1 MVLAGYSLSQ
11 YYSSN
16 AFLAFTLVSTVYSCL
31 SFVSFGLCLQ
41 NNYFS
46 YNAFIIATVCVLMRI
61 LAVALLWLI
70 WIGKPDRAESTAPN
84 NVAVVYFRRW
94 LPELQAAYP
103 VIISLALT
111 FRLIVQMVMGDCN
124 KQAVSDPLSSFCSPY
139 FENGGVSLR
148 LAVELMFNPI
158 LTAFL
163 LRDTLWEAL
172 FGAWVVAVAILV
184 AFCAIVSS
192 VDVIIATAAYVYCSV
207 LIYVDN
213 SHASQKLQEVFTE
226 LRSAQDEIDRLSKE
240 AQATELRA
248 MIGNVAHDLK
258 TVRTCHHC
266 HEFLC
271 INFLFCLFL
280 RFSNSPLRRF

>member
-1 MVLAGYSLSQ
+1 MVMTSYSLSQ

-16 AFLAFTLVSTVYSCL
+16 AFLAFTVGNTIYSCL

-70 WIGKPDRAESTAPN
+70 WIGKPDRAESTAPKN
-84 NVAVVYFRRW
+84 IAIGCLRTW

-111 FRLIVQMVMGDCN
+111 FRLIVQIVMGDCN
-124 KQAVSDPLSSFCSPY
+124 QNAVSDPLSSFCSPY

-172 FGAWVVAVAILV
+172 FGAWFVAVAILV
-184 AFCAIVSS
+184 AFCAIASS
-192 VDVIIATAAYVYCSV
+192 VDVIIATVAYVYCSV
-207 LIYVDN
+207 LIYFD
-213 SHASQKLQEVFTE
+213 SRHASQNLQEVFTE
-226 LRSAQDEIDRLSKE
+226 LRRAQDEIDILSKE

-258 TVRTCHHC
+258 TVR
-266 HEFLC
+266 
-271 INFLFCLFL
+271 I
-280 RFSNSPLRRF
+280 

>member
-1 MVLAGYSLSQ
+1 MVASTYSLSQ

-16 AFLAFTLVSTVYSCL
+16 AFLAFTVGNTIYSCL

-41 NNYFS
+41 NNYFT
-46 YNAFIIATVCVLMRI
+46 YNAFVIATVCVLMRL

-70 WIGKPDRAESTAPN
+70 WIGKPDRAETKAPQN
-84 NVAVVYFRRW
+84 IGVVYLRTW
-94 LPELQAAYP
+94 LPELQAVYP
-103 VIISLALT
+103 VMISLALT
-111 FRLIVQMVMGDCN
+111 FRLIVQLVMGDCN
-124 KQAVSDPLSSFCSPY
+124 QSAELDPLSSFCSPY

-172 FGAWVVAVAILV
+172 FGAWVVAVAIFI

-192 VDVIIATAAYVYCSV
+192 VDVIIATVAYVYCSV
-207 LIYVDN
+207 LIYCDN
-213 SHASQKLQEVFTE
+213 RHANQNLQDVFTE
-226 LRSAQDEIDRLSKE
+226 LQRAQEEIERLSKE
-240 AQATELRA
+240 EQATELRA

-258 TVRTCHHC
+258 TV
-266 HEFLC
+266 
-271 INFLFCLFL
+271 
-280 RFSNSPLRRF
+280 